1 MSDNTSQT
9 ESEFSQTRR
18 THLKGLFGG
27 SVALFG
33 LGSGAAYAD
42 GETDREYDDICFT
55 PTTVLAEKIRE
66 GELSPVEVMDTFL
79 SRIEEREDEINAFLT
94 YTPESAREE
103 AKEAERAVERGDDLG
118 PLHGIPF
125 AIKDRQRLEG
135 VRFTDGFLAYD
146 DQIADETDPEVQA
159 FLDAGAIS
167 VGKTNTPEGGYM
179 GKTDNLII
187 GPTPTPFDLGKN
199 AGGSS
204 GGSAAAVADGMLPF
218 TTGTDGAGSIR
229 IPASFTGTYGLFP
242 RVEDPGEFGTGD
254 TYFQPGVQT
263 RTVED
268 TAYTLSAMYG
278 DEDSTD
284 YLAALEDGVEG
295 LSIGYS
301 PGLDTYPV
309 EERVRSVIDENID
322 AITEEGATVDEVEI
336 DLNQSYEEFIDAV
349 WIVWTTSYAELAAG
363 FEEEDGIDA
372 LGDER
377 DLFPDELVEIIETG
391 NEFLDDEGELLEDAL
406 ETTIDARS
414 RAYSGLQ
421 SALEKYDLIATP
433 TLSVPPFPNDEL
445 GPTEV
450 DGVET
455 HPIVGWLITTVNNM
469 TGHPAA
475 SVPAGLTEN
484 GKPVGLQLIGPVH
497 DDRTVVAASA
507 AYERTNP
514 WYDDYPG
521 R

>member
-1 MSDNTSQT
+1 MSDNTMQAG
-9 ESEFSQTRR
+9 EGFSQTRR
-18 THLKGLFGG
+18 THLKGLLGG
-27 SVALFG
+27 GAALFG

-42 GETDREYDDICFT
+42 TGSEEYDNICFT
-55 PTTVLAEKIRE
+55 PTTVLAERIHE
-66 GELSPVEVMDTFL
+66 GELSPVEVMDAFL
-79 SRIEEREDEINAFLT
+79 SRIEDRNDEINAFLT

-103 AKEAERAVERGDDLG
+103 AKEAERAVERGEELG

-135 VRFTDGFLAYD
+135 VRFTDGFLAYE
-146 DQIADETDPEVQA
+146 DQIAEETDPEVQA

-187 GPTPTPFDLGKN
+187 GPTPTPFDLDKN

-204 GGSAAAVADGMLPF
+204 GGSAAAVAEGMLPF
-218 TTGTDGAGSIR
+218 STGTDGAGSIR
-229 IPASFTGTYGLFP
+229 IPASFTGTYGLYP
-242 RVEDPGEFGTGD
+242 RVENPGEFGTGE

-268 TAYTLSAMYG
+268 TAYTLSAMYDD

-284 YLAALEDGVEG
+284 YMAALDDDVEE

-309 EERVRSVIDENID
+309 EERVREIVSENVG
-322 AITEEGATVDEVEI
+322 AITDEGATIEETTV
-336 DLNQSYEEFIDAV
+336 DLNQSYQEFIDAV
-349 WIVWTTSYAELAAG
+349 WIVWTTSYAELAAE
-363 FEEEDGIDA
+363 FEEEDGVDA
-372 LGDER
+372 LGEER
-377 DLFPDELVEIIETG
+377 DLFPEELVEIIETG
-391 NEFLDDEGELLEDAL
+391 NEYLDEDGELLEEAL

-421 SALEKYDLIATP
+421 SALEEYDLIATP

-450 DGVET
+450 DGVEIN
-455 HPIVGWLITTVNNM
+455 PIVGWLIVTVCNM

-497 DDRTVVAASA
+497 DDRSVVAASA
-507 AYERTNP
+507 AYERVNP
-514 WYDDYPG
+514 WHDEYPG